1 MGSQALGSTYDG
13 PLQIRDG
20 GLKLGDSYRVSS
32 RTVER
37 KYFSR
42 TLTSAEILALN
53 GTPIE
58 IAEAPGAGKV
68 NIFKGATISLDATAT
83 AYAGVGAT
91 EDLAARYTDGSGAIV
106 STTLEATGFI
116 DQTTDQTRTLKE
128 IVTDVTPVVNAAI
141 VLHMLNGEVTTG
153 TGTLIVNCVVE
164 VHETGL

>member
-1 MGSQALGSTYDG
+1 MASLAQGSTFDG

-20 GLKLGDSYRVSS
+20 GLKLADSYRASS
-32 RTVER
+32 RVVEI
-37 KYFSR
+37 KQFSR
-42 TLTSAEILALN
+42 TITSAEILALF

-58 IAEAPGAGKV
+58 VAEAPGAGKINV
-68 NIFKGATISLDATAT
+68 FKGASIALDATAT

-91 EDLAARYTDGSGAIV
+91 EDLAIRYTNASGAIV

-116 DQTTDQTRTLKE
+116 DQTTDQVRTIKE
-128 IVTDVTPVVNAAI
+128 IVTDVTPVVNAAL

-153 TGTLIVNCVVE
+153 TGVLHINVVVE